1 MARLFSS
8 TDSKSATG
16 AGLNGRSIPGAPWWV
31 KAFGIVAVVL
41 VLLVVILHL
50 TGRSP
55 GGHMHMP
62 AADAAEHGVR

>member
-8 TDSKSATG
+8 YDSKGATG

-50 TGRSP
+50 TGHRP
-55 GGHMHMP
+55 GGQMHMP
-62 AADAAEHGVR
+62 AANVAEHRVQ